1 MSTNGLFYNAKERGV
16 DKDLQQGWNY
26 TLMWYIND
34 AKAATS
40 FSFFDSADSAST
52 NQRNEDFEAREK
64 LLKEREEKIEAA
76 ENEAVEREKAV
87 AERESKA
94 EARQKAI
101 SGVERAMKQ
110 RGQDSEV
117 REKALDERTRK
128 LEARE
133 QAVAGKE
140 SGASGS
146 SEEAGQVA
154 ELQRQLADTQRELD
168 EAKAVQQSQAEQLNQ
183 GDIAQSHAAPS
194 TNDSSLGATD
204 DETTKLRQRIQ
215 ELEGQLA
222 GTTPSLPTKPNGSVE
237 RERQGLK
244 PIVVQ
249 QGFGFLPRLSD
260 SKVRAPLPTNQPP
273 TLLPRKDLPP
283 KLNPPA
289 IPPSMTSVR

>member
-1 MSTNGLFYNAKERGV
+1 MNNK
-16 DKDLQQGWNY
+16 
-26 TLMWYIND
+26 
-34 AKAATS
+34 
-40 FSFFDSADSAST
+40 
-52 NQRNEDFEAREK
+52 NEDIEAKEK

-101 SGVERAMKQ
+101 AGAERAMKQ
-110 RGQDSEV
+110 RGQDSEAK
-117 REKALDERTRK
+117 EKALDERTRK

-133 QAVAGKE
+133 QAVAGRE

-146 SEEAGQVA
+146 SEEAGQVT

-168 EAKAVQQSQAEQLNQ
+168 EAKAVQQKQAEQLNQ
-183 GDIAQSHAAPS
+183 KDVAQNHAAPS
-194 TNDSSLGATD
+194 TSGTGPGAAD
-204 DETTKLRQRIQ
+204 DETSKLRRRIQ

-222 GTTPSLPTKPNGSVE
+222 GTTPSLSSKPNGSVE

-260 SKVRAPLPTNQPP
+260 SKVRDPLPTNQPP
-273 TLLPRKDLPP
+273 SLLPRRDLPP

-289 IPPSMTSVR
+289 IPPSMTSVRSN